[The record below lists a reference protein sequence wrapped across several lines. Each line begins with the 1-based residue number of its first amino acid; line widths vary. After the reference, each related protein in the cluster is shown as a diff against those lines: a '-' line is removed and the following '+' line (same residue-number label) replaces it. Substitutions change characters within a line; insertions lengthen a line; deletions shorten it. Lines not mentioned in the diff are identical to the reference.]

1 MFQNVFELFRKGQLF
16 ISNKDKKVS
25 MEQSYYHQVIKE
37 ASYFDRIHM
46 TKNGLEYDQIIFT
59 PLNVTLEHDRKMT
72 LMNITHWT

>member
-1 MFQNVFELFRKGQLF
+1 
-16 ISNKDKKVS
+16 